1 VPLPR
6 RFRYPRRLL
15 WTVRLLGYGL
25 ILLALA
31 ALVSRLV
38 WAAGEIARWGLGFQ
52 GWWLLIGPFVSLLL
66 AFALGALLINAF
78 PTFEPTGDGLVL
90 HGFIRPI
97 TLPWARVAMLRS
109 MELPGDRYVVFLEYN
124 GRPLTFEHQF
134 YSTLAGLGTRPGIFL
149 TSAVDRF
156 DDLLRLILRQRIA
169 ATPRGLPGSS
179 VESLLDEQADMLLF
193 QMLFDPQVTAVRLGD
208 LPAVDPDAPVDD
220 WHRALTA
227 VSERAKPRR
236 APLIRLQ
243 VGMALLPVAIFW
255 IDGLTRG
262 FVPNYYTLIATVG
275 LLGLGILELFLVAL
289 VVQALG
295 ENLFGL
301 GLFNTAFQV
310 FPYLELPRVPA
321 FLLIFLLLALQGW
334 LGGLVILLAALI
346 WLGAAA
352 WTAYLTA
359 LFTMRLYQVDLRKA
373 AIPGTASF
381 AVQFVLVLLY
391 LFLR

>member
-1 VPLPR
+1 
-6 RFRYPRRLL
+6 
-15 WTVRLLGYGL
+15 
-25 ILLALA
+25 
-31 ALVSRLV
+31 
-38 WAAGEIARWGLGFQ
+38 
-52 GWWLLIGPFVSLLL
+52 
-66 AFALGALLINAF
+66 
-78 PTFEPTGDGLVL
+78 
-90 HGFIRPI
+90 
-97 TLPWARVAMLRS
+97 VAMLRS
-109 MELPGDRYVVFLEYN
+109 MELPGDRYLVFLEYN
-124 GRPLTFEHQF
+124 GRPLTAEHQF
-134 YSTLAGLGTRPGIFL
+134 YSTLAGLGNRPGIFI

-169 ATPRGLPGSS
+169 ATPRGLPGST

-193 QMLFDPQVTAVRLGD
+193 QMLFDPQVTSVRLGD
-208 LPAVDPDAPVDD
+208 LPAVDPDAPVDE

-227 VSERAKPRR
+227 VSERPKPRR

-243 VGMALLPVAIFW
+243 AAMALLPVAIFW

-262 FVPNYYTLIATVG
+262 FIPNYYTFIATLG
-275 LLGLGILELFLVAL
+275 LVGLGILELFLVAL

-321 FLLIFLLLALQGW
+321 FLLIFVLLALQGW

-359 LFTMRLYQVDLRKA
+359 LFTMRLYQVDLRQA